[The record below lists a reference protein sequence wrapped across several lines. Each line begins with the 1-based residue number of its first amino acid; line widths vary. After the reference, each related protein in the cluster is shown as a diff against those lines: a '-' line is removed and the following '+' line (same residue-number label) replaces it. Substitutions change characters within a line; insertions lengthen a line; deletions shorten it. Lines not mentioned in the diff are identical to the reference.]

1 MLGIKKE
8 DFKNDYKVINNLRC
22 LSLDMI
28 DNAKSG
34 HPGICLGAAPL
45 LYTLFSRHLSFNRK
59 EVDWYNRDRFV
70 LSAGHGAP
78 LLYAMLYML
87 DLLSLDDLKDLR
99 KLGSITPGHPE
110 ISTPGIDMATGPLG
124 QGIASAVG
132 MAIAER
138 YLNAT
143 VNNKLINH
151 YTYVLCGDGDLMEGV
166 SYEALSLASKL
177 HLNKLIILYDY
188 NNITL
193 DGKLSDSNEE
203 DVVTRFKALNFNVLI
218 VNDGENI
225 LEIDKAIMK
234 AKQSTMPSIII
245 VKTVIGKHSVNEG
258 TNIVHG
264 KPLSKEDISS
274 IKNKLDIYDTPFTVS
289 MDAINY
295 LCDFIDK
302 RMYLVYKDWVR
313 KFSNLK
319 EKEQDNLKKI
329 LNNKNT
335 YSLKDIDVEYEGKAL
350 RDISGSILNTISEEF
365 PLLIG
370 GSADLSSSCKTY
382 LKNGGVFDAS
392 NYKGRNISFGIREH
406 AMGAIMNGMA
416 LSGLRPFGSTF
427 LVFSDYLRPAIRMS
441 ALMNLPV
448 IYIFTHDSITVG
460 EDGKTHQP
468 IEQLASLELIPNL
481 YIYRP
486 FDVNE
491 LIASYK
497 DILKHARPSVLVLPR
512 DNKEVSELTKAN
524 KVEKGAYILK
534 KEETDAFITLIANGE
549 ELGLVIK
556 LSENLSSLG
565 IDTRIVSV
573 PCYQNFMDKV
583 EEEEINSIIPEGKL
597 SIAITFG
604 VSDYY
609 YRFTRN
615 VIGLN
620 SFGESAN
627 KDDLLE
633 HFGFTVPELEE
644 KVLEIIRGHKS
655 NNLDE
660 EEEQD

>member
-143 VNNKLINH
+143 INNKLINH

-188 NNITL
+188 NNVTL

-225 LEIDKAIMK
+225 LEIDKAITK

-534 KEETDAFITLIANGE
+534 KEETDDFITLIANGE

-583 EEEEINSIIPEGKL
+583 EDDEFNSIIPEGKL

-604 VSDYY
+604 VGDYY

>member
-110 ISTPGIDMATGPLG
+110 ISTPGVDMATGPLG

-188 NNITL
+188 NNVTL

-225 LEIDKAIMK
+225 LEIDKAITK

-497 DILKHARPSVLVLPR
+497 DILKHDRPSVLVLPR

-534 KEETDAFITLIANGE
+534 KEDTDDFITLIANGE

-583 EEEEINSIIPEGKL
+583 EEEEINSIIPEDRL

-644 KVLEIIRGHKS
+644 KVLEIIRGHK
-655 NNLDE
+655 NNDE
-660 EEEQD
+660 DKDEEQD

>member
-34 HPGICLGAAPL
+34 HPGICLGAAPI

-99 KLGSITPGHPE
+99 KLGSNTPGHPE
-110 ISTPGIDMATGPLG
+110 ITTPGVDMATGPLG
-124 QGIASAVG
+124 QGIASSVG

-143 VNNKLINH
+143 INNKLINH

-166 SYEALSLASKL
+166 SYEALSLASRL

-203 DVVTRFKALNFNVLI
+203 DVITRLKALNFNILI
-218 VNDGENI
+218 VNDGESI
-225 LEIDKAIMK
+225 LEIDKAINK

-258 TNIVHG
+258 SNVVHG
-264 KPLSKEDISS
+264 KPLTKEDISS
-274 IKNKLDIYDTPFTVS
+274 IKNKLDVYDTPFTVS

-295 LCDFIDK
+295 LCDFVDK

-313 KFSNLK
+313 RFSNLK
-319 EKEQDNLKKI
+319 EKEQTNIKRLMDK
-329 LNNKNT
+329 KNT
-335 YSLKDIDVEYEGKAL
+335 YLLKDIDIDYDNRSL
-350 RDISGSILNTISEEF
+350 RDISGSILNTISEDF
-365 PLLIG
+365 DLLIG
-370 GSADLSSSCKTY
+370 GSADLSSSCKTN
-382 LKNGGVFDAS
+382 LTNGGIFNVS
-392 NYKGRNISFGIREH
+392 SYKGKNIYFGVREH
-406 AMGAIMNGMA
+406 AMGSIMNGMA

-448 IYIFTHDSITVG
+448 LYIFTHDSITVG

-491 LIASYK
+491 LVASYK
-497 DILKHARPSVLVLPR
+497 DILKNNHPSILVLPR

-524 KVEKGAYILK
+524 KIDKGAYILK
-534 KEETDAFITLIANGE
+534 KEETENFVTLISNGE

-556 LSENLSSLG
+556 LSENLASLG

-573 PCYQNFMDKV
+573 PCYQNMIDNMDEDGMDNLV
-583 EEEEINSIIPEGKL
+583 PQDKL

-620 SFGESAN
+620 TFGESAN

-633 HFGFTVPELEE
+633 HFGYDVASLEE
-644 KVLEIIRGHKS
+644 KVMEMVRDYENK
-655 NNLDE
+655 
-660 EEEQD
+660 